1 MRNETASAQACYE
14 LRGGR
19 LYVNGER
26 QAVVPATVKTALFLY
41 EAGTGIRF
49 ECGDDGPTRISED
62 LGRFVIRMERLSAI
76 RQMAS
81 ALASAA

>member
-41 EAGTGIRF
+41 EAKPRKAS
-49 ECGDDGPTRISED
+49 P
-62 LGRFVIRMERLSAI
+62 LARLS
-76 RQMAS
+76 
-81 ALASAA
+81 LARSSL